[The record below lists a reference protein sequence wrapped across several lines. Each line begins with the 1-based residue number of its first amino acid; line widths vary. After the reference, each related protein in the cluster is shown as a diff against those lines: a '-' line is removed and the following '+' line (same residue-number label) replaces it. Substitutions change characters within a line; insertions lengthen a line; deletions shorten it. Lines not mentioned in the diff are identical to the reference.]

1 MQPQTM
7 IVRWQVPGLVERPVV
22 GTTCCASTAEAIVV
36 QEMCLLAGVEDVAV
50 DCAAGTV
57 EVTYEPAKVTEGEI
71 AAALAEIG
79 YPPQSS

>member
-1 MQPQTM
+1 M
-7 IVRWQVPGLVERPVV
+7 ERPVV

-36 QEMCLLAGVEDVAV
+36 QEMSLLPGVEDVAV

-57 EVTYEPAKVTEGEI
+57 EVAYQPANVSEGEI